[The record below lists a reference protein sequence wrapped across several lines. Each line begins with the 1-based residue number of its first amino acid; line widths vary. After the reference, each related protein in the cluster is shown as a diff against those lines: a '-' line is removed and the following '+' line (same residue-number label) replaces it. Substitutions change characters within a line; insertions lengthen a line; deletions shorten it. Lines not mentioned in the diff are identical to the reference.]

1 MEALPHLLP
10 AIPPR
15 ADLDPRQRS
24 ADYWDARARKF
35 AMRGRGLAAVCSY
48 GMPSFYNRYIEIC
61 QRRALA
67 HWLKRAVP
75 AASVLD
81 VGCGVGRWSIDLARL
96 GYDVTGVDLSPCM
109 IERAVSRAAAAGT
122 HCEFLVGDAVTLS
135 LERTFDSIFCVTVLQ
150 HIMDPRRAQIAL
162 DRLCAH
168 LKPRGQLILLEA
180 APSRAVSRCNTAIFQ
195 ARTLDWY
202 EDALRRAGL
211 RLTAQHGVDPMPIK
225 TWLLPAYR
233 RLPAAL
239 GTAALALTTA
249 VSLPLDWLLCRALT
263 RFSWHKV
270 LVAER

>member
-1 MEALPHLLP
+1 VEALPHSL
-10 AIPPR
+10 AATPPR
-15 ADLDPRQRS
+15 ADLGQAQRS

-35 AMRGRGLAAVCSY
+35 AMHGGGLAAVCSY

-61 QRRALA
+61 QRRALGR
-67 HWLKRAVP
+67 WLKRAAP

-81 VGCGVGRWSIDLARL
+81 VGCGVGRWSLDLARL
-96 GYDVTGVDLSPCM
+96 GHDVTGVDLSPCM
-109 IERAVSRAAAAGT
+109 IERAASRAAAAGA
-122 HCEFLVGDAVTLS
+122 HCEFLVSDAATLT
-135 LERTFDSIFCVTVLQ
+135 LDRTFDSIFCVTVLQ

-162 DRLCAH
+162 ERLCAH
-168 LKPRGQLILLEA
+168 LKPRGRLILLEA
-180 APSRAVSRCNTAIFQ
+180 APTRATSRCDTTVFQ

-211 RLTAQHGVDPMPIK
+211 RLTAQHGVDPMPLK

-233 RLPAAL
+233 RLPTAL

-249 VSLPLDWLLCRALT
+249 VSLPLDWLLGRALT